1 MVRGAFRPQAA
12 LKIMSEEKSH
22 WIEYLDNKVALFNA
36 FGGKSPGL
44 NRMLLAQVIL
54 GQTGDFRVSLNFPEL
69 PEHSPTR
76 WIANGND
83 SVQLRLSFHDV
94 TRLSIE
100 GGAHE
105 GNLDVVASFEPHGH
119 FLITSQLFNVD
130 LTYGHVKAD
139 LYPFNSS
146 VFEEPRD
153 WYHR

>member
-1 MVRGAFRPQAA
+1 MN
-12 LKIMSEEKSH
+12 EEKSD
-22 WIEYLDNKVALFNA
+22 WIEYLDNKVALLNA
-36 FGGKSPGL
+36 FSGKSPGL
-44 NRMLLAQVIL
+44 NRLRLAQVII

-83 SVQLRLSFHDV
+83 SVQLRLSFYDL
-94 TRLSIE
+94 TRLSIA
-100 GGAHE
+100 GRAHE
-105 GNLDVVASFEPHGH
+105 GNLDVDASFEPDGR
-119 FLITSQLFNVD
+119 FLISSHLFDVD

-153 WYHR
+153 WYRR